1 LFSKIFRIANPMLV
15 ETGLPHLSRKLLP
28 DREGEAPLNT
38 LHAPLDCLPLS
49 WCQHDMQMFW
59 HNRKSVQQE
68 STLVP
73 ISENRVQ
80 QEFRVRGSLKEGP
93 PLKRHGGDGVGIDGA
108 PRI

>member
-49 WCQHDMQMFW
+49 WCHDMQMFW